1 MKGCQYD
8 LRAQKFFILEIIFAF
23 QNTMSLKVL
32 GCIVLAAS
40 LAVGANGQVDDGT
53 PLNVTANARD
63 AKGK

>member
-1 MKGCQYD
+1 VNTNPQV
-8 LRAQKFFILEIIFAF
+8 FIFLNFFAF

-40 LAVGANGQVDDGT
+40 LAVGANGQVDDGA
-53 PLNVTANARD
+53 PLNVTANARE

>member
-1 MKGCQYD
+1 LK
-8 LRAQKFFILEIIFAF
+8 LFAF

-40 LAVGANGQVDDGT
+40 LAVGANGQVDDGA
-53 PLNVTANARD
+53 PLNVTANARE